1 MQILNFNGNVNGDYY
16 YLAAFKKIYKNVTEQ
31 IVILL
36 LSAAVIIHTV
46 LCLQI
51 IPKKNLFWILKLFLR
66 FSLSISDL
74 HLSKIRK
81 KPVYFWRENSYSYYA
96 NFSGKPTFSIF
107 SVKYSSV

>member
-51 IPKKNLFWILKLFLR
+51 IPKKSVLN
-66 FSLSISDL
+66 
-74 HLSKIRK
+74 SKNV
-81 KPVYFWRENSYSYYA
+81 P
-96 NFSGKPTFSIF
+96 
-107 SVKYSSV
+107 

>member
-51 IPKKNLFWILKLFLR
+51 IPKKICFEF
-66 FSLSISDL
+66 
-74 HLSKIRK
+74 
-81 KPVYFWRENSYSYYA
+81 
-96 NFSGKPTFSIF
+96 
-107 SVKYSSV
+107 

>member
-74 HLSKIRK
+74 QLSKIRK
-81 KPVYFWRENSYSYYA
+81 K
-96 NFSGKPTFSIF
+96 KPFIF
-107 SVKYSSV
+107 DVKIHIYIMQIFQEKQLFRFFL

>member
-81 KPVYFWRENSYSYYA
+81 NPFIFYLKIHIHIMQIFQENQL
-96 NFSGKPTFSIF
+96 FRFF
-107 SVKYSSV
+107 L

>member
-74 HLSKIRK
+74 QLSKIRK
-81 KPVYFWRENSYSYYA
+81 KKPFIFDVKIHIMQIFQENQL
-96 NFSGKPTFSIF
+96 FRFF
-107 SVKYSSV
+107 L

>member
-46 LCLQI
+46 LCLHSTDYSE
-51 IPKKNLFWILKLFLR
+51 KKSVL
-66 FSLSISDL
+66 
-74 HLSKIRK
+74 
-81 KPVYFWRENSYSYYA
+81 
-96 NFSGKPTFSIF
+96 NFKTVP
-107 SVKYSSV
+107 